1 MDLGLT
7 GKVIVV
13 TGGGAGIG
21 AGITRACLAEGAQ
34 VAVLSRASKNVEE
47 FMAEMTASGAACALI
62 EARLEDTERCRT
74 AIGRASCRERV
85 LRLV

>member
-21 AGITRACLAEGAQ
+21 AGVTRACLAEGAR

-47 FMAEMTASGAACALI
+47 FMAEMKAGGAACALI
-62 EARLEDTERCRT
+62 EARLEDAERCRT
-74 AIGRASCRERV
+74 LWSHRRPGEQCRSQ
-85 LRLV
+85 